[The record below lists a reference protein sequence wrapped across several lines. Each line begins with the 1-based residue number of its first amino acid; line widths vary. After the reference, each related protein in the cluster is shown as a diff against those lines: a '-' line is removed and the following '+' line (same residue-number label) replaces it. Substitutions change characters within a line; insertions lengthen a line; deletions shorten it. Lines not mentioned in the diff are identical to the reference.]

1 MKAGMERNKVS
12 QEMRNYK
19 PIGEN
24 YEKMRQKK
32 VNPPKFLNR
41 PKKEEQKFLFMI
53 EFDLG
58 RHKTNVKIKVTD
70 TEDSIAERL
79 CKIYS
84 LNKDFEEEIKNIVRG
99 ELEAY
104 YL

>member
-1 MKAGMERNKVS
+1 
-12 QEMRNYK
+12 MRSYK

-41 PKKEEQKFLFMI
+41 TKKEEQKFLFMI

-58 RHKTNVKIKVTD
+58 RYKTNVKIREND
-70 TEDSIAERL
+70 TEDSVAERL

-84 LNKDFEEEIKNIVRG
+84 LNKDFYEEIRNIVQG
-99 ELEAY
+99 EL
-104 YL
+104 

>member
-1 MKAGMERNKVS
+1 
-12 QEMRNYK
+12 
-19 PIGEN
+19 
-24 YEKMRQKK
+24 
-32 VNPPKFLNR
+32 
-41 PKKEEQKFLFMI
+41 MI

-58 RHKTNVKIKVTD
+58 RHKTNVKIKETD
-70 TEDSIAERL
+70 TEESVAERL